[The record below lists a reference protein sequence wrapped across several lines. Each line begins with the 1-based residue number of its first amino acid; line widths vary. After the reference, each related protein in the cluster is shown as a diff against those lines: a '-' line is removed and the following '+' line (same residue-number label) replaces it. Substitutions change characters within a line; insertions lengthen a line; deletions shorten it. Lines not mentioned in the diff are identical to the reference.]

1 MASESRQG
9 RPMRQKA
16 IDFRELIE
24 HLLPLD
30 ELPPTDRL
38 RVQRALQTGVSAQ
51 LEQAALFALA
61 RLEETGAVRRM
72 PDSEN
77 GRRVRR
83 WQTRDTLGIITLEQ
97 PAPLERTGL
106 LVVLRSSLPEQAQTG
121 LEQVRRLL
129 RLDEAM
135 LAFDPRSGQ
144 TRPGLIEQLD
154 RAGRELLGAS
164 EVRFVPPGD
173 EATGPEPLSA
183 ALAAEARGRPDA
195 LLYCPDTERC
205 PALVA
210 EGRRRGIRSAVIA
223 AAATFEGE
231 PLGLLEVLSRDADR
245 FPPDALALVAL
256 LADSCAGVLERAARI
271 EKLIFIDPLTAVYN
285 RSYFDLQLRN
295 EMARAQRERT
305 SMALCIADIDDF
317 KSFNTSFGYGAGDE
331 VLVQVAQSLSHGVRP
346 FDTVARWGGEEFA
359 VLLTSP
365 VHAHDVVTVSERL
378 RSVVERLA
386 IEVEGLDRKRHPVGV
401 TMSLGVALFPDHAL
415 SGEDLW
421 RAANQ
426 ALLRAKRPPKNK
438 VVFYSPQRSA
448 L

>member
-1 MASESRQG
+1 MASEPKQG
-9 RPMRQKA
+9 RRMRQKA

-38 RVQRALQTGVSAQ
+38 RVRRALQTGVSAQ
-51 LEQAALFALA
+51 LEQAALFALT
-61 RLEETGAVRRM
+61 RLEETGAVRRL
-72 PDSEN
+72 PAAEN
-77 GRRVRR
+77 GQRTLR
-83 WQTRDTLGIITLEQ
+83 WQTRDALGVITLEQ
-97 PAPLERTGL
+97 PGPLERAGL
-106 LVVLRSSLPEQAQTG
+106 LVVPRSSLPGQAQAS
-121 LEQVRRLL
+121 LDQVRRLL

-135 LAFDPRSGQ
+135 LASDPRSGQ
-144 TRPGLIEQLD
+144 ARRGLLDQLD
-154 RAGRELLGAS
+154 QAGRELLGAS

-173 EATGPEPLSA
+173 EATGPEPLA
-183 ALAAEARGRPDA
+183 PALAAEARGRPEV

-205 PALVA
+205 PALA
-210 EGRRRGIRSAVIA
+210 IEGRRRRIRSVVIA
-223 AAATFEGE
+223 AAASIEGQ
-231 PLGLLEVLSRDADR
+231 PLGLLEVMSPDPER

-271 EKLIFIDPLTAVYN
+271 EKLIFIDPLTKVYN

-295 EMARAQRERT
+295 EMARAQRERN

-317 KSFNTSFGYGAGDE
+317 KSFNTSFGYEAGDQ
-331 VLVQVAQSLSHGVRP
+331 VLVQVAQSLSRGVRP

-359 VLLTSP
+359 ILLTSP
-365 VHAHDVVTVSERL
+365 VHAHDVVAVSERL
-378 RSVVERLA
+378 RSVVERLGV
-386 IEVEGLDRKRHPVGV
+386 EVEGLDRRRHPVGV
-401 TMSLGVALFPDHAL
+401 TMSVGVALFPDHAL

-448 L
+448 I

>member
-1 MASESRQG
+1 
-9 RPMRQKA
+9 MRQKA
-16 IDFRELIE
+16 IDFRELLE

-30 ELPPTDRL
+30 ELPPADRL
-38 RVQRALQTGVSAQ
+38 RVRRALQTGVSAQ
-51 LEQAALFALA
+51 LEQAACYALS
-61 RLEETGAVRRM
+61 RLEETGAVRRV
-72 PDSEN
+72 PSPAN
-77 GRRVRR
+77 GSRMRR

-97 PAPLERTGL
+97 PEPFDRAGL
-106 LVVLRSSLPEQAQTG
+106 LVVPRSGLPEHAQTG
-121 LEQVRRLL
+121 LDQVRRLL

-135 LAFDPRSGQ
+135 LASDPRSGQ
-144 TRPGLIEQLD
+144 ARHGLLEQLD

-164 EVRFVPPGD
+164 EVRFVTPGD
-173 EATGPEPLSA
+173 ESAGPEPLDA
-183 ALAAEARGRPDA
+183 ALAAEARQRPDV

-205 PALVA
+205 PALAA
-210 EGRRRGIRSAVIA
+210 EGRRRRMRSVVIA
-223 AAATFEGE
+223 AVVSVEGR
-231 PLGLLEVLSRDADR
+231 PLGLIEVLSQEAER

-256 LADSCAGVLERAARI
+256 LADSCSGALERAARI
-271 EKLIFIDPLTAVYN
+271 EKLIFIDPLTKVYN
-285 RSYFDLQLRN
+285 RSYFDLQMRN
-295 EMARAQRERT
+295 EMARAQRERN

-317 KSFNTSFGYGAGDE
+317 KSFNSSFGYGAGDQ
-331 VLVQVAQSLSHGVRP
+331 VLMQVAQSLTRGVRP

-386 IEVEGLDRKRHPVGV
+386 VEVEGLDRRRHPVGV
-401 TMSLGVALFPDHAL
+401 TMSVGVALFPDHAL

-438 VVFYSPQRSA
+438 VVFYSPQHSA
-448 L
+448 G